1 VKPICWYHRASGRI
15 RFDGTNLSSSWIP
28 LYAKQ
33 EWEGLDEVEID
44 GMTCDCVDDG
54 TFTMDCAREFARAIE
69 AKLKEKNT

>member
-1 VKPICWYHRASGRI
+1 MNPICWYHRASGRI

-33 EWEGLDEVEID
+33 EWVNLTDDEIKEIV
-44 GMTCDCVDDG
+44 GPWGPTPISG
-54 TFTMDCAREFARAIE
+54 FTRKLFDQIE

>member
-1 VKPICWYHRASGRI
+1 VNPICWYHRASGRI

-33 EWEGLDEVEID
+33 EWSGLTDDEIKEIV
-44 GMTCDCVDDG
+44 GRWGPTPISG
-54 TFTMDCAREFARAIE
+54 FTRKLFDQIE

>member
-1 VKPICWYHRASGRI
+1 VNPICWYHRASGRI

-33 EWEGLDEVEID
+33 EWVNLTDDEIKEIV
-44 GMTCDCVDDG
+44 GPWGPTPISG
-54 TFTMDCAREFARAIE
+54 FTRKLFDQIE